1 MFKRLTWFVLGTVT
15 GAVGAAYGY
24 VRVRELRGRVAADG
38 VAETVVDVT
47 RTVAGAVRDAV
58 AEGRE
63 AMAEAEVRI
72 RAELDGRGSG
82 RGG

>member
-1 MFKRLTWFVLGTVT
+1 MFKRLTWFTLGTIA

-38 VAETVVDVT
+38 IAETIVDAT
-47 RTVAGAVRDAV
+47 RSVASAVRDAV

-63 AMAEAEVRI
+63 AMAEAEAKI
-72 RAELDGRGSG
+72 KADLDARSRPG
-82 RGG
+82 